1 MEAIIGLKE
10 LNIKLD
16 KLMDKSSTKKAMT
29 KSVLKIERDAKT
41 LCPVDTGALRRSIAS
56 QVEENAYDQVEGIV
70 YSPLDYAI
78 WVNNRTR
85 LFAING
91 DGRKDVPWSY
101 QDEQGNWHSTVGQKP
116 NPFMDKAVLQNEE
129 NIRDYFEEQIKEDI
143 K

>member
-10 LNIKLD
+10 LNTKLD

-56 QVEENAYDQVEGIV
+56 QVEENAYGQVEGIV

-78 WVNNRTR
+78 WVHNRAR

-91 DGRKDVPWSY
+91 NRRKDAPWSY
-101 QDEQGNWHSTVGQKP
+101 QDEQGNWHSTSGKKP

>member
-10 LNIKLD
+10 LNTKLD

-56 QVEENAYDQVEGIV
+56 QVEENAYGQVEGVV

-91 DGRKDVPWSY
+91 DGKKDAPWSY
-101 QDEQGNWHSTVGQKP
+101 QDEQGNLHSTVGQKP

>member
-41 LCPVDTGALRRSIAS
+41 LCPVDTDALRRSIAS

>member
-10 LNIKLD
+10 LNTKLD

-56 QVEENAYDQVEGIV
+56 QVEENAYGQVEGIV

-91 DGRKDVPWSY
+91 DGRKDELLSY

>member
-56 QVEENAYDQVEGIV
+56 QVEENAYGQVEGIV
-70 YSPLDYAI
+70 YSPLEYAQ
-78 WVNNRTR
+78 WVHNRTG
-85 LFAING
+85 LFAMNG

-101 QDEQGNWHSTVGQKP
+101 QDEQGNWHSTSGKKP

-129 NIRDYFEEQIKEDI
+129 NIRNYFEEQIKEDI

>member
-10 LNIKLD
+10 LNTKLD

-56 QVEENAYDQVEGIV
+56 QVEENAYGQVEGIV

-91 DGRKDVPWSY
+91 DGRKDEH
-101 QDEQGNWHSTVGQKP
+101 QDEQGNWHRTVGQKP

>member
-56 QVEENAYDQVEGIV
+56 QVEENAYGQVEGIV
-70 YSPLDYAI
+70 YSPLEYAPYVYAEGKLSKI
-78 WVNNRTR
+78 GE
-85 LFAING
+85 I
-91 DGRKDVPWSY
+91 
-101 QDEQGNWHSTVGQKP
+101 
-116 NPFMDKAVLQNEE
+116 
-129 NIRDYFEEQIKEDI
+129 
-143 K
+143 

>member
-16 KLMDKSSTKKAMT
+16 KLTDINSTKKAMT

-56 QVEENAYDQVEGIV
+56 QVEENAYGQVEGTV

-85 LFAING
+85 LFAMNG
-91 DGRKDVPWSY
+91 DGRKDVPWHY
-101 QDEQGNWHSTVGQKP
+101 QDEQGNWHSTSGQKP

>member
-10 LNIKLD
+10 LNTKLD

-56 QVEENAYDQVEGIV
+56 QVEENAYGQVEGVV

-91 DGRKDVPWSY
+91 DGRKDEP
-101 QDEQGNWHSTVGQKP
+101 QDEQGNWHRTVGQKP

>member
-10 LNIKLD
+10 LNTKLD

-41 LCPVDTGALRRSIAS
+41 LCPADTGALRRSIAS
-56 QVEENAYDQVEGIV
+56 QVEENSYGQVEGVV

-91 DGRKDVPWSY
+91 DGKKDAPWSY
-101 QDEQGNWHSTVGQKP
+101 QDEQGNLHSTVGQKP

>member
-16 KLMDKSSTKKAMT
+16 KLMDKSYTKKAMT

-56 QVEENAYDQVEGIV
+56 QVEENAYGQVEGIV

-85 LFAING
+85 LFAI
-91 DGRKDVPWSY
+91 K
-101 QDEQGNWHSTVGQKP
+101 GNLHSTVGQKP